1 MCRITLAGGADGADR
16 AEEFADPE
24 GRAVP
29 LPPADGRADAGLA
42 LAESA
47 APDAAGP
54 ELAAAEPA
62 VLELAPLEL
71 PVLELPVLELAV
83 LELAVLELAVLE
95 LAAAEPC
102 GLDGATDAAVAEGRL
117 GFPVPL
123 SGLNVATDSMALA
136 TRQTARMLASSG
148 ITVPC
153 PPNGPVSLRS
163 RRRRRSAR
171 SSRWYAITSRSSSR
185 ASSGIWMSSGGSSQ
199 PGFTRHLRP

>member
-29 LPPADGRADAGLA
+29 LLPADGRADAGPA

-47 APDAAGP
+47 APDAAG
-54 ELAAAEPA
+54 
-62 VLELAPLEL
+62 LELAPL
-71 PVLELPVLELAV
+71 A
-83 LELAVLELAVLE
+83 LELAVLE
-95 LAAAEPC
+95 LAALELAAAELC
-102 GLDGATDAAVAEGRL
+102 ALDRTSEAAVAEGPWP
-117 GFPVPL
+117 GFPFPV
-123 SGLNVATDSMALA
+123 SGLNVATDSMAPA

-153 PPNGPVSLRS
+153 PENGPVSLRS

-171 SSRWYAITSRSSSR
+171 SSRWYAITSR
-185 ASSGIWMSSGGSSQ
+185 
-199 PGFTRHLRP
+199 